1 MADLG
6 LLVVVPARGGS
17 KRVPRKNIALLGGR
31 PLLAYTLELTHTAG
45 VADCT
50 VVSTEDVEIAHVAQD
65 AGIAVLERPVAL
77 AGDTVSTEAVL
88 LHVLKAGNRR
98 TSTVDWVMTLPPTS
112 PFRSAAT
119 LRRFIALAERAPP
132 EIDCLM
138 SVTETRGDFW
148 QRSSTGRWQRLF
160 PDAPRR
166 QQDREPLYEENSAI
180 YLTRRSALV
189 ETDSILGRHVEG
201 VPIDPLEGFD
211 INGSDDFV
219 LAEAMIAAQLGQAP
233 ARNAS

>member
-1 MADLG
+1 MADPG
-6 LLVVVPARGGS
+6 LLVVIPARGGS

-31 PLLAYTLELTHTAG
+31 PLLVYTLELAHAAG

-50 VVSTEDVEIAHVAQD
+50 LVSTEDVEIARVARD
-65 AGIAVLERPVAL
+65 NGIAVLDRPEAL

-88 LHVLKAGNRR
+88 LHVLTCGNRDI
-98 TSTVDWVMTLPPTS
+98 STIDWVLTLPPTS

-119 LRRFIALAERAPP
+119 LRRCIALAEAAPP
-132 EIDCLM
+132 QIDCLM

-148 QRSSTGRWQRLF
+148 QRSPTGAWQRLF

-166 QQDREPLYEENSAI
+166 QQDRQPLYEENSAI
-180 YLTRRSALV
+180 YLTRRSALI
-189 ETDSILGRHVEG
+189 ETESILGRRVEA

-211 INGSDDFV
+211 INGSEDFL

-233 ARNAS
+233 ARTAS